1 MTLGPVAVTTGGQL
15 LAESLMVD
23 TCSITRGNGSTSFDE
38 TNGREVPA
46 AATVIYAG
54 KCKVQ
59 TPDVQ
64 DRTHDAGERTWTL
77 QRDSLHLPLSAP
89 AVRVGDVATITAA
102 ALDAQLVGKRFR
114 VVGLAH
120 KTFLTA
126 RRLQVQ
132 EVTG

>member
-1 MTLGPVAVTTGGQL
+1 MASNTTSGVTG
-15 LAESLMVD
+15 
-23 TCSITRGNGSTSFDE
+23 
-38 TNGREVPA
+38 
-46 AATVIYAG
+46 AG
-54 KCKVQ
+54 KG
-59 TPDVQ
+59 D
-64 DRTHDAGERTWTL
+64 E
-77 QRDSLHLPLSAP
+77 P